1 MINEKRLVEE
11 FIKLVKI
18 DSESRNEAKMAA
30 ELKEQLTPLASK
42 IVFDNAGKAVG
53 GNCNN
58 LVAHVPGTLNKD
70 MIMVC
75 AHMDTVKPGIGIK
88 PQIVPSEEA
97 KKELLRDPDAKV
109 LWDTSIGKGDIIKS
123 DGTTIL
129 GSDDKSGIAVIIE
142 TLRTLKEKNIPHRP
156 VEVVFTV
163 SEEEGLV
170 GAKNLDYS
178 LLQAKMGLALD
189 DHAVG
194 DFTIGAPAKSTIEIK
209 VHGLESHAG
218 VEPEKGIS
226 AIVVAS
232 KAVAQLKLG
241 RVSPNTVSNIGK
253 MISDFSTN
261 VVPNLVEIKAEARS
275 LDNKELADQIEH
287 IKTTFEKT
295 AAASVVEKD
304 GKRITARAEI
314 KVTPS
319 YAAFVLKE
327 KDPIYQLAKQ
337 ASESLGFKPKFTV
350 GLGGTDANHFNQ
362 HGINVIMMG
371 TGMESVHTK
380 SEHISISQ
388 MVKSAELLLKILTM

>member
-11 FIKLVKI
+11 FLNLIKI
-18 DSESRNEAKMAA
+18 DSESKNEAKVAA
-30 ELKEQLTPLASK
+30 KLKEELKPLASK
-42 IVFDNAGKAVG
+42 IVFDNASKIVG

-58 LVAHVPGTLNKD
+58 LIAQIPGTLKKD

-75 AHMDTVKPGIGIK
+75 AHMDTVKPGINIK
-88 PQIVPSEEA
+88 PQI
-97 KKELLRDPDAKV
+97 D
-109 LWDTSIGKGDIIKS
+109 GDVIKS
-123 DGTTIL
+123 DGSTIL
-129 GSDDKSGIAVIIE
+129 GADDKSGIAVIME
-142 TLRTLKEKNIPHRP
+142 TLRTLKENKIPHRP

-194 DFTIGAPAKSTIEIK
+194 DFTIGAPAKSTIEVK

-253 MISDFSTN
+253 MISDFATN

-287 IKTTFEKT
+287 IKTTFEKV
-295 AAASVVEKD
+295 AASSVIEKD
-304 GKRITARAEI
+304 GKRITARAEV

-319 YAAFVLKE
+319 YAAFVLKKE
-327 KDPIYQLAKQ
+327 DTIYQLAEQ
-337 ASESLGFKPKFTV
+337 ASKSLGYAPKFTL

-388 MVKSAELLLKILTM
+388 MVKSAELLMKILTQ

>member
-11 FIKLVKI
+11 FLNLVKI
-18 DSESRNEAKMAA
+18 DSESRNEAKVAA
-30 ELKEQLTPLASK
+30 KLKEQLTPLASK
-42 IVFDNAGKAVG
+42 IVFDNASKAVG

-58 LVAHVPGTLNKD
+58 LIAQIPGALAKE

-75 AHMDTVKPGIGIK
+75 AHMDTVKPGINIK
-88 PQIVPSEEA
+88 PQIN
-97 KKELLRDPDAKV
+97 
-109 LWDTSIGKGDIIKS
+109 GDIIKS
-123 DGTTIL
+123 DGSTIL

-178 LLQAKMGLALD
+178 LLQAKMGFALD

-194 DFTIGAPAKSTIEIK
+194 DFTIGAPAKSSIEIK

-232 KAVAQLKLG
+232 KAIAQLKLG

-253 MISDFSTN
+253 MISDFATN

-275 LDNKELADQIEH
+275 LDNQELEDQINH
-287 IKTTFEKT
+287 IKTTFEEI
-295 AAASVVEKD
+295 AASFVVEKD
-304 GKRITARAEI
+304 GKPYAARTEI

>member
-1 MINEKRLVEE
+1 MINEKRLVDE
-11 FIKLVKI
+11 FLNLVKI
-18 DSESRNEAKMAA
+18 DSESKNEAKVAA
-30 ELKEQLTPLASK
+30 NLKEQLTPLASK
-42 IVFDNAGKAVG
+42 IVFDNAAKAVG

-88 PQIVPSEEA
+88 PQIE
-97 KKELLRDPDAKV
+97 
-109 LWDTSIGKGDIIKS
+109 GDIIKS

-142 TLRTLKEKNIPHRP
+142 TLRTLKEKKIPHRP

-170 GAKNLDYS
+170 GARNLDYS
-178 LLQAKMGLALD
+178 LLQAKMGFCLD

-194 DFTIGAPAKSTIEIK
+194 DFTIGAPAKSSIEIK

-241 RVSPNTVSNIGK
+241 KVSPNTTANIGR
-253 MISDFSTN
+253 MVADFATN
-261 VVPNLVEIKAEARS
+261 IVPNLVEIKAEARS
-275 LDNKELADQIEH
+275 LDNKELEDQIEH
-287 IKTTFEKT
+287 IKTTFEKV
-295 AAASVVEKD
+295 AASSVIEKD
-304 GKRITARAEI
+304 GKRITARAEV

-319 YAAFVLKE
+319 YAAFVLKKE
-327 KDPIYQLAKQ
+327 DTIYQLAEQ
-337 ASESLGFKPKFTV
+337 ASKSLGYTPKFTV

>member
-11 FIKLVKI
+11 FINLVKI
-18 DSESRNEAKMAA
+18 DSESRNEAKVAA
-30 ELKEQLTPLASK
+30 NLKEQLTPLASD
-42 IVFDNAGKAVG
+42 IVFDNASKAVG

-58 LVAHVPGTLNKD
+58 LIAHVPGTLNKD

-88 PQIVPSEEA
+88 PQIE
-97 KKELLRDPDAKV
+97 
-109 LWDTSIGKGDIIKS
+109 GDIIKS

-232 KAVAQLKLG
+232 KAIAQLKLG

-275 LDNKELADQIEH
+275 LDNQELADQIEH

-295 AAASVVEKD
+295 AASTVVEKD
-304 GKRITARAEI
+304 GKHITARAEI